1 MKTLLVLATIALSTS
16 AMAGA
21 PSCPELQ
28 GRYDRCYS
36 EIRPIKGEYIVD
48 QHQENNY
55 EVYHV
60 EYNDD
65 ETGESQKEEIRTNN
79 QLVTSKQRLPRVGIK
94 VRIEA
99 RARCAGTKVISDADV
114 YFMGAKVGNF
124 TNEIF
129 LEGNTLRSN
138 LNGSYLGKNLEKRI
152 VCTLKGSKND

>member
-1 MKTLLVLATIALSTS
+1 MKMLLVFATITLSTG
-16 AMAGA
+16 AMA
-21 PSCPELQ
+21 CPELQ
-28 GRYDRCYS
+28 GRYDHCYS

-55 EVYHV
+55 EVYNV

-79 QLVTSKQRLPRVGIK
+79 QTVSSKQRLPRVGIR

-99 RARCAGTKVISDADV
+99 KARCQGNKVISDADV
-114 YFMGAKVGNF
+114 YFMGGKVGNF
-124 TNEIF
+124 TNEIY

-138 LNGSYLGKNLEKRI
+138 LDGSYLGKSLQKRI
-152 VCTLKGSKND
+152 VCTLKQGKGIE